1 MNNEIPSDHQHT
13 NTKGIWFENV
23 VFIFFYYLCKV
34 PSFILT
40 WYNKRTRQSGGGLG
54 LSLSLSWTV
63 PLCCSTWSIFHDF
76 LKRNFSIINSVC
88 DVPGAASPVPWLGW
102 WDTWGRSRWR
112 SCSRPSTCSTLTG
125 AATSAGGAQTK
136 CPSRLLPVSQWVIW
150 FLFLKVFLEN
160 LQQGTRIRHEK
171 SWDESNWE
179 GHSWHP

>member
-1 MNNEIPSDHQHT
+1 MKYLQIISTQIRKVSDLKMLFLYSFTTFVKSH
-13 NTKGIWFENV
+13 
-23 VFIFFYYLCKV
+23 
-34 PSFILT
+34 PSFLHDIIKGPVSQDEVSVYLYL
-40 WYNKRTRQSGGGLG
+40 WM
-54 LSLSLSWTV
+54 TV
-63 PLCCSTWSIFHDF
+63 SLCCSTWSIFHDF

-150 FLFLKVFLEN
+150 FLFWKVFLEN